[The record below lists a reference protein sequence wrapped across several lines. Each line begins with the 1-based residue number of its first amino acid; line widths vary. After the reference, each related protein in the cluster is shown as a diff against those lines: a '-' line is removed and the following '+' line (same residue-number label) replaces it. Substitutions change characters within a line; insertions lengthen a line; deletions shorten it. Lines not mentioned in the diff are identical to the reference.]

1 MLIKVG
7 GRAELTA
14 AEQEFVECL
23 RLYPTAGLALIDV
36 RIGHNGSARHINAV
50 VWTPQGMTVFEV
62 IGLRSDRSGTLD
74 VQPND
79 VWKIGKSAADIDLAP
94 GVDPSDRLE
103 NAVSEV
109 GRALQRS
116 LLDPGPIW
124 GAVAL
129 VTFRNAVVRPGRSQL
144 RFGRDVVVCNT
155 NASTEMRTYLE
166 NFAPGAQRWTADRVR
181 HSAAALG
188 ADDLTREDLFA
199 AGFAETLPQPG
210 DTAKAKPPRV
220 ERLPE
225 STRRQRTAGW
235 TVVVTA
241 VLGMMVVL
249 AMIGSG
255 LAADPAGGR
264 ASIPSSTTTTT
275 EPVPAPYTPEPCWPL
290 QPSC

>member
-7 GRAELTA
+7 DRAELTA

-23 RLYPTAGLALIDV
+23 RLYPTTGLALIGV

-62 IGLRSDRSGTLD
+62 IGLRSEQSGVLD
-74 VQPND
+74 VQTPGA
-79 VWKIGKSAADIDLAP
+79 WKIGKSTADVDLVA
-94 GVDPSDRLE
+94 GVDPCDRLE
-103 NAVSEV
+103 NAVCEV

-124 GAVAL
+124 GAIAL

-144 RFGRDVVVCNT
+144 RFGRDVVVCNAT
-155 NASTEMRTYLE
+155 APTEMRTYLE
-166 NFAPGAQRWTADRVR
+166 NFAPGAPRWTADRVR

-188 ADDLTREDLFA
+188 VDDFTREDLFA
-199 AGFAETLPQPG
+199 AGFAEALPQPG
-210 DTAKAKPPRV
+210 DPAKPPRV

-225 STRRQRTAGW
+225 PTRRQSTAGW

-241 VLGMMVVL
+241 VLGMLVVL

-255 LAADPAGGR
+255 LAVDPAGGR
-264 ASIPSSTTTTT
+264 SSIPSSTTTTD
-275 EPVPAPYTPEPCWPL
+275 PAPAPYTPVPCWPL
-290 QPSC
+290 QPTC